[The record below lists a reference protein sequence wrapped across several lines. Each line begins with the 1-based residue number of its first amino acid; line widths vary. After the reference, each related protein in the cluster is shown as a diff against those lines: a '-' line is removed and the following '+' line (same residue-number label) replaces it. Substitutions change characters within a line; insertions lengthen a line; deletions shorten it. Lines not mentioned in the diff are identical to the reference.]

1 VAETQKPNTSLGLFW
16 VSVVM
21 IVLMGGVMAV
31 FWNKLPPQLPWFY
44 SFPTGEKQLVSKLW
58 FVWIF
63 LGMGV
68 VLFLSRIIAKWA
80 GKEDETI
87 RNTIMVGIFAAVVL
101 MVASF
106 IRIMMI
112 FLNT

>member
-1 VAETQKPNTSLGLFW
+1 MAETQKQSTSVVLFW
-16 VSVVM
+16 VSVV
-21 IVLMGGVMAV
+21 IIILMGAVMALS
-31 FWNKLPPQLPWFY
+31 WNKLPPQLPWFY
-44 SFPTGEKQLVSKLW
+44 SFPMGEKQLVNKMW

-68 VLFLSRIIAKWA
+68 VLFLTRIIAKWA

-87 RNTIMVGIFAAVVL
+87 RNTIMVGVFGAVVL
-101 MVASF
+101 MMASF

-112 FLNT
+112 FL